1 MSVPL
6 ARYLKDF
13 GPAVASAPG
22 SLLPDMDGDAPAF
35 LPPPP
40 IEETVDIELERREA
54 YAAGYEAAER
64 ALTERHQ
71 AVAEEMAVAHRDEL
85 TALAEEYEAAA
96 AGRLGRGLEALT
108 SALAGSVD
116 AVLLQLLRPVLEEK
130 LAEKTASAFAAR
142 VADEFTQEGGA
153 KLQVRGPRL
162 FLDHARNHLA
172 DLHVAADYEEASKI
186 DLSFQV
192 NDSVLLARLGSFF
205 DAMKGALDE

>member
-13 GPAVASAPG
+13 GPTVASAPS
-22 SLLPDMDGDAPAF
+22 SLLADVDGDAPAF
-35 LPPPP
+35 LPPP
-40 IEETVDIELERREA
+40 IEEQVDIELERREA

-71 AVAEEMAVAHRDEL
+71 AVVEEMATAHRDEL
-85 TALAEEYEAAA
+85 TALVEEHETAAA
-96 AGRLGRGLEALT
+96 ERLRRGVEALT
-108 SALAGSVD
+108 SALSTSVE
-116 AVLLQLLRPVLEEK
+116 AALLQLLRPVIEEK
-130 LAEKTASAFAAR
+130 LAEKTAAAFAAR
-142 VADEFTQEGGA
+142 VADEFSQEGGA

-162 FLDHARNHLA
+162 FLDHAMNHLVN
-172 DLHVAADYEEASKI
+172 LHVAADYEEASKI

-192 NDSVLLARLGSFF
+192 NDSVLLARLGGYF